1 MSSVEIGMNLG
12 EDRHAVMQRRPRRLP
27 ASLTVGMQKP
37 PHRRTMAASRPAA
50 SMAHQIYL
58 VSLHAAHCDS
68 DAVRDDLAQLIH
80 GVGGFVLMAAGSEA
94 LIAAVDERYRPL
106 LERHEA
112 VAFCGGLSLN
122 PNGAAADKLR
132 RLFAVNVAAQLGARC
147 GAADASSPTA
157 QAAGPRH
164 RPLVWHRP
172 AHQHPA
178 RATGVS
184 ITTPS
189 ISQR

>member
-1 MSSVEIGMNLG
+1 
-12 EDRHAVMQRRPRRLP
+12 
-27 ASLTVGMQKP
+27 
-37 PHRRTMAASRPAA
+37 
-50 SMAHQIYL
+50 MAHQIFL
-58 VSLHAAHCDS
+58 VSLYASHCDS
-68 DAVRDDLAQLIH
+68 DAVRDDLADVIH

-94 LIAAVDERYRPL
+94 LITAFDQQYLPV

-122 PNGAAADKLR
+122 PYGTAADKLR
-132 RLFAVNVAAQLGARC
+132 RLFAANVAAQLNARDVA
-147 GAADASSPTA
+147 GDEFSPSA

-172 AHQHPA
+172 MPSHPA

>member
-1 MSSVEIGMNLG
+1 
-12 EDRHAVMQRRPRRLP
+12 
-27 ASLTVGMQKP
+27 
-37 PHRRTMAASRPAA
+37 MAY
-50 SMAHQIYL
+50 QIYL
-58 VSLHAAHCDS
+58 VSLHASHCDS
-68 DAVRDDLAQLIH
+68 DAVRDELADVIH

-94 LIAAVDERYRPL
+94 LITAFDERHLPI

-132 RLFAVNVAAQLGARC
+132 RLFAANVAAQLHTRDA
-147 GAADASSPTA
+147 AADEISPSA
-157 QAAGPRH
+157 RAAGPRH

-172 AHQHPA
+172 ALHHPA

-184 ITTPS
+184 VTTPS

>member
-1 MSSVEIGMNLG
+1 
-12 EDRHAVMQRRPRRLP
+12 
-27 ASLTVGMQKP
+27 
-37 PHRRTMAASRPAA
+37 
-50 SMAHQIYL
+50 MAHQIFL
-58 VSLHAAHCDS
+58 VSLHASHCDS

-80 GVGGFVLMAAGSEA
+80 GIGGFVLMAAGSEA
-94 LIAAVDERYRPL
+94 LIAALDESYLPL

-112 VAFCGGLSLN
+112 VAFCGGLNLN

-132 RLFAVNVAAQLGARC
+132 RLFAVNVAAQLSARQS
-147 GAADASSPTA
+147 AADASSPAA
-157 QAAGPRH
+157 QATGPRH

-172 AHQHPA
+172 APHPPA